1 MVLRLAS
8 RLVVESIAAWVEK
21 GVREGG
27 ALRGVF
33 RIIVS
38 LSGSCV
44 IQL

>member
-8 RLVVESIAAWVEK
+8 RLVVESIAGWKKV
-21 GVREGG
+21 VHEGS

-38 LSGSCV
+38 GLFPGRV
-44 IQL
+44 